1 MDTNGMD
8 TNALVAVGADAVL
21 SVATRH
27 GRMTTVGSAGE
38 NPSSGLF
45 RPRDNSHY
53 RAANGRTQTGASD
66 PFHRPHRAGKP
77 MSATV

>member
-45 RPRDNSHY
+45 RPAVVRQTTGRASTQNELLSHQIS
-53 RAANGRTQTGASD
+53 G
-66 PFHRPHRAGKP
+66 
-77 MSATV
+77 

>member
-45 RPRDNSHY
+45 RPAVVRQTTVDTSADVY
-53 RAANGRTQTGASD
+53 LFAAR
-66 PFHRPHRAGKP
+66 
-77 MSATV
+77 

>member
-45 RPRDNSHY
+45 RPAVVRQTTVDT
-53 RAANGRTQTGASD
+53 AADVYLFAAR
-66 PFHRPHRAGKP
+66 
-77 MSATV
+77 